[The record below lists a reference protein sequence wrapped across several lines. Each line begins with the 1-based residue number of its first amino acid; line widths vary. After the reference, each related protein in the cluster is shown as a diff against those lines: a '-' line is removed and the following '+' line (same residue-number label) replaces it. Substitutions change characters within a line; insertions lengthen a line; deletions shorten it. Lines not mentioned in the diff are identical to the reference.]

1 MISYVKY
8 CVQYS
13 TVLEIIYN
21 TPTLSGGKEKAF
33 FIIDPLTLPPVQ
45 LPWPA
50 RVSKWKDDLPVQER
64 VDFERGLISTTRE
77 QEIV

>member
-13 TVLEIIYN
+13 TVLEIMYH

-50 RVSKWKDDLPVQER
+50 RVSKWKDDLPAQER
-64 VDFERGLISTTRE
+64 KWILRKDCFLQQGSKT
-77 QEIV
+77 

>member
-1 MISYVKY
+1 MCISLV
-8 CVQYS
+8 S
-13 TVLEIIYN
+13 TVIFPKSE
-21 TPTLSGGKEKAF
+21 TAMLSTFRGQRKGIF